1 VLNCYLKFLYIE
13 LHHKE
18 NGINIDF
25 IAKLMDYL
33 AIKIKLGN
41 LIVMLEKSTAT
52 KSIIHTVI
60 IDDIRLLIPVFL
72 LQKLQVHP
80 LTSSLYP
87 VSLGKHSESAY
98 QIHKNSSDHHSLLYC
113 QSTTGILD
121 YKNRTREVKSG
132 DLVIMP
138 ANTSFKFST
147 VQKDGKSDIK
157 NKSGKIYWL
166 NFKGDLANNFT
177 ERLLMK
183 MDDGLAHVG
192 NVDEVIQD
200 FDNLLALGRRGYTAT
215 NVIHAVHVLQQT
227 LSFLALQLR
236 LTDFNNSSKFDID
249 AVERLMRNN
258 LHQELSLDTLAHYS
272 ELSKFHF
279 SKKFKELTD
288 TSPIQHFINMK
299 IQRACFD
306 LDNSTNTI
314 KEISESLGY
323 GDPYYFSRL
332 FKKSI
337 GMSPKQYRDSGHK

>member
-1 VLNCYLKFLYIE
+1 
-13 LHHKE
+13 
-18 NGINIDF
+18 
-25 IAKLMDYL
+25 MDYL
-33 AIKIKLGN
+33 AIKN
-41 LIVMLEKSTAT
+41 FSSLIVMLEKPKSA
-52 KSIIHTVI
+52 KSINQAAI

-72 LQKLQVHP
+72 LKKLKVHP

-98 QIHKNSSDHHSLLYC
+98 QINKKVSDHHSLLYC
-113 QSTTGILD
+113 QSITGVLD

-132 DLVIMP
+132 DLVILP

-147 VQKDGKSDIK
+147 TKNNVRTEIK

-166 NFKGDLANNFT
+166 NFKGGLANNFT

-192 NVDEVIQD
+192 NIDEVIQD
-200 FDNLLALGRRGYTAT
+200 FDNLLALGQRGYTAT

-272 ELSKFHF
+272 KLSKFHF

-299 IQRACFD
+299 IQRACFQ
-306 LDNSTNTI
+306 LDNSSHTI

>member
-1 VLNCYLKFLYIE
+1 
-13 LHHKE
+13 
-18 NGINIDF
+18 
-25 IAKLMDYL
+25 
-33 AIKIKLGN
+33 
-41 LIVMLEKSTAT
+41 MLEKPKPA
-52 KSIIHTVI
+52 KSASQTSIV
-60 IDDIRLLIPVFL
+60 DDIRLLIPVFL
-72 LQKLQVHP
+72 LKKLQVHP

-87 VSLGKHSESAY
+87 VSLGKYSESAY
-98 QIHKNSSDHHSLLYC
+98 QIHKKASDHHSLLYC

-138 ANTSFKFST
+138 ANTSFEFTAIQNESKT
-147 VQKDGKSDIK
+147 EIK

-299 IQRACFD
+299 IQRACFE
-306 LDNSTNTI
+306 LDNSAKTI
-314 KEISESLGY
+314 KDISEGLGY
-323 GDPYYFSRL
+323 NDPYYFSRL
-332 FKKSI
+332 FKKSV
-337 GMSPKQYRDSGHK
+337 GMSPKQYRDSGHNL

>member
-1 VLNCYLKFLYIE
+1 MLQQSKSVKP
-13 LHHKE
+13 
-18 NGINIDF
+18 
-25 IAKLMDYL
+25 
-33 AIKIKLGN
+33 IK
-41 LIVMLEKSTAT
+41 TAT
-52 KSIIHTVI
+52 I

-72 LQKLQVHP
+72 LKKLQVHP

-87 VSLGKHSESAY
+87 VSLGKHSGIGY
-98 QIHKNSSDHHSLLYC
+98 QINKNNSDHHSLLYC
-113 QSTTGILD
+113 QSTSAILD
-121 YKNRTREVKSG
+121 YKSKSREVKSG

-138 ANTSFKFST
+138 ANTSFKFT
-147 VQKDGKSDIK
+147 AIDTDTKNELK

-166 NFKGDLANNFT
+166 NFTGDLASNFA

-192 NVDEVIQD
+192 NVDEVIED

-236 LTDFNNSSKFDID
+236 LTDFNNSSAFDID

-272 ELSKFHF
+272 QLSKFHF

-299 IQRACFD
+299 IQRACFA
-306 LDNSTNTI
+306 LDNSSQTI
-314 KEISESLGY
+314 KDISESLGY
-323 GDPYYFSRL
+323 SDPYYFSRL
-332 FKKSI
+332 FKKSL
-337 GMSPKQYRDSGHK
+337 GMSPKQYRDSRHSS